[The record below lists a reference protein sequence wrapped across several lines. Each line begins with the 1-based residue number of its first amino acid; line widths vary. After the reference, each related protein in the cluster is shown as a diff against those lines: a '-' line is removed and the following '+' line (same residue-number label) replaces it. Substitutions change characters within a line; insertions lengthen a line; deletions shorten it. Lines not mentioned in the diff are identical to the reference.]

1 MILNNKQQLFA
12 KWFYRI
18 AVYNDGLFVLD
29 AETGDEQEETWSIG
43 SRRRISLAEA
53 ERVAKLLFSAHD
65 ANPAFRAFHYSWI
78 LCRICELLQHH
89 LAASVTSTGTALLDQ
104 IFFAFSFLIR
114 SRSTRTPC
122 WICYW
127 VYSQLFIVWGSMA
140 IAFIK
145 MYNFKCVLF
154 LNTIVN
160 CLCRETCVFHPS
172 VWSYIY
178 DLTVVAVRF
187 VIC

>member
-12 KWFYRI
+12 KWCYRI

-89 LAASVTSTGTALLDQ
+89 LAASVASTGTALLDQ
-104 IFFAFSFLIR
+104 IFFAFTFFIR

-122 WICYW
+122 RFCYW
-127 VYSQLFIVWGSMA
+127 FIPACLWYGVPWQLF
-140 IAFIK
+140 
-145 MYNFKCVLF
+145 YKCIIS
-154 LNTIVN
+154 N
-160 CLCRETCVFHPS
+160 VFYFCIP
-172 VWSYIY
+172 
-178 DLTVVAVRF
+178 
-187 VIC
+187 